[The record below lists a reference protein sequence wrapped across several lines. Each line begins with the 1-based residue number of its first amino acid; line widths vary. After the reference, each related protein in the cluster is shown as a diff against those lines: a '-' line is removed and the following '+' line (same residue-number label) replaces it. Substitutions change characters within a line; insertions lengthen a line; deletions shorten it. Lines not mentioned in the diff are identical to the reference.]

1 MMMKFRNK
9 ISMTKKKQKS
19 LLKLEVRKKPQK
31 LKKKRRLQ
39 KTLQNKMTCEINM
52 KLTPNRKPAKKLRLQ
67 QKKIPNQLQDELRC
81 HVNA

>member
-1 MMMKFRNK
+1 MMKFRNK
-9 ISMTKKKQKS
+9 TLMMKKKQKS
-19 LLKLEVRKKPQK
+19 SCKLEVRRKLQKPKKR
-31 LKKKRRLQ
+31 RRLQ

-81 HVNA
+81 YVNA